1 MRRQPNPPVK
11 FTARIINNLPTG
23 DKPQSW
29 HDTEIK
35 ELGVLVQPTGHKSY
49 FMFFRVERGKPG
61 KWITLGIATGIT
73 EHSTAIIAAI
83 DRLPYLH
90 AAAGGRLQVNIPTIT
105 ANLPRGTTHPAHRG
119 AAHQRAAPVIHIQ
132 HAVFN
137 NQADLKKL
145 MNRADFLIQHQ
156 RTAG

>member
-1 MRRQPNPPVK
+1 MADQV
-11 FTARIINNLPTG
+11 
-23 DKPQSW
+23 
-29 HDTEIK
+29 
-35 ELGVLVQPTGHKSY
+35 
-49 FMFFRVERGKPG
+49 G

-105 ANLPRGTTHPAHRG
+105 ANMPRGATATGRHAPY
-119 AAHQRAAPVIHIQ
+119 QRAAPVIHIQ